1 MITLMVCTGATP
13 FADLFGGEET
23 DIQKK
28 QAEVDRLK
36 QELDRA
42 QSELEKVR
50 KENERLKKARPA
62 PVRPTAPER
71 PAAQELPAIST
82 LPPLAEGEVLESA
95 TLASYFH
102 QDPASAESRFLK
114 KKLKVKGLISRFH
127 VTPLGRSYV
136 IALVTPDQT
145 PEISCRFEHQE
156 TWKAV
161 YTKREGR
168 VLVAK
173 LGEKNELLLGELGS
187 SLTIE
192 GVCTGVK
199 DDALLL
205 KNCRVAD
212 R

>member
-1 MITLMVCTGATP
+1 MVCAGATP
-13 FADLFGGEET
+13 LPDLFGEEEKE
-23 DIQKK
+23 IQKK

-50 KENERLKKARPA
+50 KENERLKKTRPA
-62 PVRPTAPER
+62 LVRPTAPEK
-71 PAAQELPAIST
+71 PTVTVLPALSS

-95 TLASYFH
+95 TLASYFQ
-102 QDPASAESRFLK
+102 QDPAGAESRFLK
-114 KKLKVKGLISRFH
+114 KKLRVKGLISRFH
-127 VTPLGRSYV
+127 VNPIGRSYV

-145 PEISCRFEHQE
+145 PEVSCRFDHQE
-156 TWKAV
+156 GWKAV

-187 SLTIE
+187 PLIVE
-192 GVCTGVK
+192 GVCAGVK
-199 DDALLL
+199 EDSLVL
-205 KNCRVAD
+205 KNCRAAGK
-212 R
+212 